1 MFLYP
6 TLFFLLSCILF
17 LVLSS
22 PRIFSV
28 IWLSFHPDNHHHPVS
43 PLSGTSFKYTS
54 DPLFLLM
61 TGSCTTTGGSPLPLL
76 SITDLQWLQLYLLC
90 LCFQTAAA
98 CMEWSLD
105 HARTSE
111 NKTQHSMTTVSSPL
125 ITESNNNIG
134 RKEPLEVTQFN
145 NPCSEQ
151 FRLLRTLF
159 SQIEIP
165 WTPNSLFQCPLLSVR
180 KHFSQYLIR
189 ISLDTTCVQIQL
201 AHLHMQKKGRG
212 GRGSYSQRRE
222 FLFRHCP
229 ISLAKGNV

>member
-22 PRIFSV
+22 PRSFSV
-28 IWLSFHPDNHHHPVS
+28 IWLPFHLDNCHHPVS

-61 TGSCTTTGGSPLPLL
+61 TGSCTWLVAPHSLSCLPLT
-76 SITDLQWLQLYLLC
+76 SSGYNYICSVCVFRPLL
-90 LCFQTAAA
+90 LAWNEAWIMLGHLEA
-98 CMEWSLD
+98 
-105 HARTSE
+105 

-134 RKEPLEVTQFN
+134 RKEPLEVNQFN

-159 SQIEIP
+159 S
-165 WTPNSLFQCPLLSVR
+165 
-180 KHFSQYLIR
+180 
-189 ISLDTTCVQIQL
+189 
-201 AHLHMQKKGRG
+201 
-212 GRGSYSQRRE
+212 
-222 FLFRHCP
+222 
-229 ISLAKGNV
+229 

>member
-22 PRIFSV
+22 PRSFSV
-28 IWLSFHPDNHHHPVS
+28 IWLPFHPDNHHHPVS

-54 DPLFLLM
+54 DPLFLSM
-61 TGSCTTTGGSPLPLL
+61 TGSCTTTGVSPLPLL
-76 SITDLQWLQLYLLC
+76 STTDLQWLQLYLLC

-98 CMEWSLD
+98 CMEWSLIMLE
-105 HARTSE
+105 HLEA

-145 NPCSEQ
+145 NPCSDP

-159 SQIEIP
+159 
-165 WTPNSLFQCPLLSVR
+165 N
-180 KHFSQYLIR
+180 
-189 ISLDTTCVQIQL
+189 
-201 AHLHMQKKGRG
+201 
-212 GRGSYSQRRE
+212 
-222 FLFRHCP
+222 
-229 ISLAKGNV
+229 